1 MPRAK
6 GGYKSTRRRNRIR
19 KHAKGFRGGRS
30 KLWKAAIEAV
40 HRKWR
45 YAWFHRRK
53 RKGDFRML
61 WIARINAAAR
71 ELGMSYSRLI
81 AGLSKANIE
90 LDRKI
95 LSDLAISEPEAFK
108 ALVEQAKGALP
119 KAA

>member
-6 GGYKSTRRRNRIR
+6 GGYKTTRRRNRIR

-53 RKGDFRML
+53 RKSDFRGL

-71 ELGMSYSRLI
+71 DLGITYSRLV
-81 AGLSKANIE
+81 AALDKADIG

-95 LSDLAISEPEAFK
+95 LSDLALSDPNAFK
-108 ALVEQAKGALP
+108 KVVEVAR
-119 KAA
+119 AA